1 MIWKKKEGFI
11 KKKEDKKTSI
21 CRKCFKKMKLIK
33 LDREKIS
40 RKNSWMILKV
50 SSYTLKCKHNK
61 QKIAFKKQRSVKLVP
76 KSL

>member
-40 RKNSWMILKV
+40 RKNS
-50 SSYTLKCKHNK
+50 
-61 QKIAFKKQRSVKLVP
+61 
-76 KSL
+76 